1 MSGKV
6 SDMNDPRPLSL
17 DLRNLSKALR
27 EMDQR
32 LHSEPP
38 PEAMVLNEFR
48 QSLDNARLTAWS
60 VSETIDAQR
69 ARKDPDKVLAFLSAE
84 RLRRLDQLARN
95 LCGDI
100 ERRVITGESYG
111 MQSLMYSIT
120 MLQEKLQQCL
130 ADQALD
136 EKRLLP
142 GSPLGAP
149 QQR

>member
-1 MSGKV
+1 M
-6 SDMNDPRPLSL
+6 DEPRPLSF
-17 DLRNLSKALR
+17 DLKNLSKALR

-60 VSETIDAQR
+60 VSELIDTQR

-84 RLRRLDQLARN
+84 RLRRLDQLVRT

-111 MQSLMYSIT
+111 LQSLLYSIT
-120 MLQEKLQQCL
+120 MLQEKLQNCL
-130 ADQALD
+130 SEQAKNEGKFQPD
-136 EKRLLP
+136 
-142 GSPLGAP
+142 SPLGAG
-149 QQR
+149 QR

>member
-1 MSGKV
+1 
-6 SDMNDPRPLSL
+6 MNDPRPLSI

-32 LHSEPP
+32 LNSEPP
-38 PEAMVLNEFR
+38 PDAMVLNEFR
-48 QSLDNARLTAWS
+48 QSVDNARLAAWS
-60 VSETIDAQR
+60 VSESIDTQR

-111 MQSLMYSIT
+111 MHSLLYAIT

-130 ADQALD
+130 AEQAQN
-136 EKRLLP
+136 EKSFQP
-142 GSPLGAP
+142 GYPLGAQP
-149 QQR
+149 R

>member
-1 MSGKV
+1 
-6 SDMNDPRPLSL
+6 MNEPRPLSF
-17 DLRNLSKALR
+17 DLKNLSKALR

-38 PEAMVLNEFR
+38 PDAMALNEFR

-60 VSETIDAQR
+60 VSEMIDTQR
-69 ARKDPDKVLAFLSAE
+69 AKKDPDKVLAFLSAE

-111 MQSLMYSIT
+111 MQSLLYSIT
-120 MLQEKLQQCL
+120 MLQEKLQHCL
-130 ADQALD
+130 AEQAKNETNFQPD
-136 EKRLLP
+136 
-142 GSPLGAP
+142 SPLGAA
-149 QQR
+149 QSG